1 MLQHQLNPR
10 LTVGYALCLCALIV
24 SRTLCSA
31 WQTAAPQMTAA
42 PLVQET
48 DGEAVAVAVC
58 SKFVCASVY
67 VRAFVSN
74 VSLHVSRL
82 VQV

>member
-1 MLQHQLNPR
+1 
-10 LTVGYALCLCALIV
+10 
-24 SRTLCSA
+24 
-31 WQTAAPQMTAA
+31 MTAA

-48 DGEAVAVAVC
+48 DGEAVAVAVAVC

-67 VRAFVSN
+67 LRAFVSN
-74 VSLHVSRL
+74 VSLLHVSCL